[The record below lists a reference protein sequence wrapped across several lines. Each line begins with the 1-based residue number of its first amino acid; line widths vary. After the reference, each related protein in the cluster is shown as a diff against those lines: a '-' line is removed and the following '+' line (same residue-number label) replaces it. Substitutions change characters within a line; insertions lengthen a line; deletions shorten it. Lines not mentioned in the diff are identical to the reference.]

1 MLLVF
6 PLLVALV
13 GWGLHWE
20 RTVTCFIAT
29 LPSAPGADARAA
41 RGGRGAH
48 PAPEQGER
56 GAAKTVLEVGRVHTA
71 QPPTGA
77 DKGTRLT
84 PTHTRDPSY
93 LWGEGVAAKSSQL
106 QTRNEYLIT
115 GKREKRGALQSPLRL
130 LSPKPPPGL
139 RVSPFVWPGLSPSD
153 NFGGIPEEGGGRRR
167 GYGRGCWKRETRG

>member
-1 MLLVF
+1 MKQLLRTGLLLVF

-29 LPSAPGADARAA
+29 LPSKPGADARAE
-41 RGGRGAH
+41 RGGRSAH

-71 QPPTGA
+71 QPPAGA
-77 DKGTRLT
+77 DRGTRLT

-106 QTRNEYLIT
+106 QTR
-115 GKREKRGALQSPLRL
+115 Q
-130 LSPKPPPGL
+130 
-139 RVSPFVWPGLSPSD
+139 
-153 NFGGIPEEGGGRRR
+153 
-167 GYGRGCWKRETRG
+167 